1 MGSERGRSAELS
13 APADMVF
20 RAALGIAQNDETCEV
35 KAVHNEGH
43 ALILWRRTKA
53 LSWPKL
59 IMIRAVENGSES
71 SVNVAVQSLPEGAGG
86 LIDGRRNSKLVDEYI
101 RGIEDVLSGTT
112 SAPARAVVSHYVRD
126 DGTEVPWDDP
136 DEFPDF

>member
-1 MGSERGRSAELS
+1 
-13 APADMVF
+13 MVF
-20 RAALGIAQNDETCEV
+20 RAALGVAQNDETCEI
-35 KAVHNEGH
+35 KAVHNEGR

-59 IMIRAVENGSES
+59 VMVRAVESGTGS

-86 LIDGRRNSKLVDEYI
+86 LIDGRRNAKLVEEYI
-101 RGIEDVLSGTT
+101 RGIQDVLDGAV
-112 SAPARAVVSHYVRD
+112 SAPARPVVSHYVRD
-126 DGTEVPWDDP
+126 DGAEVPWDDP